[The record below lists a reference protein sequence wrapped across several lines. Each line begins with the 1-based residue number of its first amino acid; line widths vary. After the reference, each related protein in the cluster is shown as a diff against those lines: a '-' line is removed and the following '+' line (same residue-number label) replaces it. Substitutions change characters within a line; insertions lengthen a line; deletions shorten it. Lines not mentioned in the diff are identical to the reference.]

1 METLFSNVVDSIN
14 VVIVTVF
21 TPTSFGVPLITPR
34 ASTLSSPN
42 TRNRGIFICNDEM
55 FDMATHLKVNKMS
68 FQLDEQ
74 DLKNVLVFLDHY
86 SCRNVN
92 LLNDSDVQIAL
103 ALLCKKCRELL
114 KPKQDEQKALEQKN
128 VK

>member
-1 METLFSNVVDSIN
+1 
-14 VVIVTVF
+14 
-21 TPTSFGVPLITPR
+21 
-34 ASTLSSPN
+34 
-42 TRNRGIFICNDEM
+42 
-55 FDMATHLKVNKMS
+55 MS